1 MILLCTGCHTAA
13 PRPHQAAT
21 ASFAVISAKPY
32 AQSEIH
38 TLPARAFESTDANAA
53 TFAVLSGSRDGEI
66 ITRRTRTLDDGT
78 MVIEEVDEHGTD
90 RTTLAPT
97 DEGWLMRVV
106 ETAREDSSS
115 AFIPGL
121 LWLPPVLS
129 SDANATSASAMRVTR
144 LSDASPRARG
154 NATRTIR
161 LVGEAEI
168 EVCGQPLHAS
178 VIEIVFE
185 ATLTLATARRTTE
198 LFLVD
203 GQGIMAERWHER
215 VMMLG
220 LVPRESDEIIV
231 RVATARTR

>member
-32 AQSEIH
+32 PQSEKH
-38 TLPARAFESTDANAA
+38 TLPARAFESTDANMA

-115 AFIPGL
+115 TFIPGL
-121 LWLPPVLS
+121 LWLPPELS
-129 SDANATSASAMRVTR
+129 SDANATSASAMRVKR

-168 EVCGQPLHAS
+168 KVCGQPLHAS
-178 VIEIVFE
+178 VVEIVFE

-231 RVATARTR
+231 RVATVPTR